1 MTPLVSS
8 QRIRSQ
14 RGLIR
19 RIGPTAAANPAHS
32 GQTLLRCCEPAIR
45 GPSPREI
52 VIGTPRIVLR
62 RSRFFKA
69 TESGKH
75 TNDEQRI
82 PHGNLLV
89 IPVTKSG
96 QWLISQVE
104 PAESVDAA
112 RGSRALVKC
121 CEAAVCNPT
130 NYSIAINCAPSI
142 IWALA
147 RVPNSDDVDTNDPEH
162 ELQEPHNAS
171 EISVLK
177 LQMPIEDTL
186 FPHSR

>member
-1 MTPLVSS
+1 MRRAGLRRISLSCRVFRKKRSSSVGMTPLVSS

-19 RIGPTAAANPAHS
+19 RIGPTAPANPAHS

-45 GPSPREI
+45 GPSPLQI
-52 VIGTPRIVLR
+52 VIGTPQIVLR

-75 TNDEQRI
+75 TKDEQRI

-104 PAESVDAA
+104 PAEAVDAA
-112 RGSRALVKC
+112 RRSRHCSNVVKRQF
-121 CEAAVCNPT
+121 VIPPT
-130 NYSIAINCAPSI
+130 TPS
-142 IWALA
+142 L
-147 RVPNSDDVDTNDPEH
+147 
-162 ELQEPHNAS
+162 
-171 EISVLK
+171 
-177 LQMPIEDTL
+177 
-186 FPHSR
+186 

>member
-1 MTPLVSS
+1 MRRNNLCRDSSDAQAKFLTRDEARRVTANIAKLPGISQKRSSPVGMTPLVSS

-19 RIGPTAAANPAHS
+19 RIGPTAPANPAHS

-52 VIGTPRIVLR
+52 VIGTPQIVLR

-75 TNDEQRI
+75 TKDEQRT

-112 RGSRALVKC
+112 HGPRALYKM
-121 CEAAVCNPT
+121 
-130 NYSIAINCAPSI
+130 
-142 IWALA
+142 L
-147 RVPNSDDVDTNDPEH
+147 
-162 ELQEPHNAS
+162 
-171 EISVLK
+171 
-177 LQMPIEDTL
+177 
-186 FPHSR
+186 